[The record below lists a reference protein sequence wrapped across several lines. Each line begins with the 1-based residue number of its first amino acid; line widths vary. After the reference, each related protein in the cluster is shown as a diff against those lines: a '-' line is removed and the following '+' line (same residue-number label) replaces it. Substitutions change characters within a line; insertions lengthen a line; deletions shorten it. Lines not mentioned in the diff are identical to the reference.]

1 MQHQK
6 KKKKKKTTSLA
17 TSNMQKPK
25 LNAYWDG
32 WKKNHVIQILL
43 LKKEMCWIPSIHDL
57 TSHVNT
63 RHPEHK
69 GSFGVKWAPES

>member
-1 MQHQK
+1 MDEK
-6 KKKKKKTTSLA
+6 I
-17 TSNMQKPK
+17 
-25 LNAYWDG
+25 YI
-32 WKKNHVIQILL
+32 IQILL

-69 GSFGVKWAPES
+69 GSFRVKWAQES